1 MKWTSIKLHLLPLI
15 MQEIEVCEKNY
26 IDLINQIKA
35 KKTKKLIDE
44 FLEMRLDISKRIE
57 ELEDYFDENF
67 GNIRMNILEKG
78 IFQLKKLLFYNPD
91 KKNDQEEEDLPEFTG
106 LVLDFNLIEKNNI
119 ANQNFAKN
127 MRQSNIKTA
136 QDIKMR
142 ATMRAT
148 MRASKFPQN
157 LRKTKIDGSSIR
169 DTGINS
175 GFNNRLRATSI
186 NIKEKD
192 EIIENDNL
200 EENNINDENN
210 LEMYSKESINNDDNN
225 IINEDKNIEEN
236 NDEKNDNNININ
248 SQSKDENIEQ
258 VPSNETEEDKLINN
272 QFSNNQMIN
281 EKNEKEKIVTKI
293 ENEVKNE
300 QREEEEIIKG
310 NDVNINIDEQS
321 QINETQKNKSL
332 KKIINSIILKENNN
346 ILKKYLFKWSEKISD
361 INLNEENELIN
372 KSEDDKEEIKSE
384 NEIENKNEKR
394 NMINIKTLFLDEVDD
409 EEKCVIM
416 EEMVFRFRTLLML
429 SCFKNEED
437 LSD

>member
-200 EENNINDENN
+200 EENNIE
-210 LEMYSKESINNDDNN
+210 DNN
-225 IINEDKNIEEN
+225 I
-236 NDEKNDNNININ
+236 
-248 SQSKDENIEQ
+248 
-258 VPSNETEEDKLINN
+258 P
-272 QFSNNQMIN
+272 
-281 EKNEKEKIVTKI
+281 
-293 ENEVKNE
+293 
-300 QREEEEIIKG
+300 
-310 NDVNINIDEQS
+310 
-321 QINETQKNKSL
+321 
-332 KKIINSIILKENNN
+332 KKKVRIRL
-346 ILKKYLFKWSEKISD
+346 
-361 INLNEENELIN
+361 
-372 KSEDDKEEIKSE
+372 
-384 NEIENKNEKR
+384 
-394 NMINIKTLFLDEVDD
+394 TD
-409 EEKCVIM
+409 EEY
-416 EEMVFRFRTLLML
+416 RLLQKL
-429 SCFKNEED
+429 KAKKKTGK
-437 LSD
+437 

>member
-26 IDLINQIKA
+26 IDLINKIKA
-35 KKTKKLIDE
+35 KRTKKLIDE

-175 GFNNRLRATSI
+175 GFTNRLRATSI

-200 EENNINDENN
+200 EENNIE
-210 LEMYSKESINNDDNN
+210 YNN
-225 IINEDKNIEEN
+225 I
-236 NDEKNDNNININ
+236 
-248 SQSKDENIEQ
+248 
-258 VPSNETEEDKLINN
+258 P
-272 QFSNNQMIN
+272 
-281 EKNEKEKIVTKI
+281 
-293 ENEVKNE
+293 
-300 QREEEEIIKG
+300 
-310 NDVNINIDEQS
+310 
-321 QINETQKNKSL
+321 
-332 KKIINSIILKENNN
+332 KKKVRIRL
-346 ILKKYLFKWSEKISD
+346 
-361 INLNEENELIN
+361 
-372 KSEDDKEEIKSE
+372 
-384 NEIENKNEKR
+384 
-394 NMINIKTLFLDEVDD
+394 TD
-409 EEKCVIM
+409 EEY
-416 EEMVFRFRTLLML
+416 RLLQKL
-429 SCFKNEED
+429 KAKKKTGK
-437 LSD
+437 